1 MKISFYFSTFILFAA
16 LLTGCNVFEGT
27 QEEGTGDDPE
37 VLLQDAEAALQRDEP
52 KLAVAY
58 LKRAVE
64 LEPVTT
70 SLGAQIR
77 IQLSTAHLRA
87 VGVNIMT
94 LKQLATPFTEI
105 PESIPAGASFDKAE
119 AIGCKF
125 PSSHQSTIFDPRNN
139 NSAATAYYQLGET
152 PTTDAINEAGTLI
165 NRVFQLNET
174 EASQEFPCDPTTLDN
189 TIASLQGFLTDELI
203 AQALVNY
210 SVVLTTLSF
219 KDVVDEGGI
228 ADVNGVQFR
237 YVFPSGQNPYV
248 SSCMPDLVSCE
259 VVTTTVQNDLD
270 DLACSALL
278 LDRRADLLTDD
289 TGSIAEEVADLAE
302 TAQQALASG
311 LNENCY
317 EHP

>member
-1 MKISFYFSTFILFAA
+1 AASFIGETAFAIDLVGAPGSGLNRSVLTRLCLGAQTSINDWFFVRAGLNQGYTTVGFGFDLMLVRIDYAYYGIEEGRLPGQLPSWRHSIQLLLGSFWPRLTNTLPSGSTSQRFSRFFIHSVLGLRRRQLMKISFYFSTFILFAA

-105 PESIPAGASFDKAE
+105 PESIPA
-119 AIGCKF
+119 
-125 PSSHQSTIFDPRNN
+125 
-139 NSAATAYYQLGET
+139 
-152 PTTDAINEAGTLI
+152 
-165 NRVFQLNET
+165 
-174 EASQEFPCDPTTLDN
+174 
-189 TIASLQGFLTDELI
+189 
-203 AQALVNY
+203 
-210 SVVLTTLSF
+210 
-219 KDVVDEGGI
+219 
-228 ADVNGVQFR
+228 
-237 YVFPSGQNPYV
+237 
-248 SSCMPDLVSCE
+248 
-259 VVTTTVQNDLD
+259 
-270 DLACSALL
+270 
-278 LDRRADLLTDD
+278 
-289 TGSIAEEVADLAE
+289 
-302 TAQQALASG
+302 
-311 LNENCY
+311 
-317 EHP
+317 